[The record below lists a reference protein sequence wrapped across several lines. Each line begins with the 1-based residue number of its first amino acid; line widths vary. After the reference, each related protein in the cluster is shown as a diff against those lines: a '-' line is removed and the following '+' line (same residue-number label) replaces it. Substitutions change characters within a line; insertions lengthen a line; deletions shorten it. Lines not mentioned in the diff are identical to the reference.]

1 MQQYVLWYEQLGMQ
15 DVERVGGKNAS
26 LGEMISNLSGVGVS
40 VPGGFATTAFAFNEF
55 LELSGLNGKIHDLLD
70 SLDVDD
76 IAALNRAGQQIRDWV
91 VEAPFQPALEQ
102 AVREAY
108 DKLSAGLEA
117 SFAVRSSATAEDMPD
132 ASFAGQQETFLNVR
146 GIDAVMTAIKHVFA
160 SLFNDRAISYRVHQG
175 YDHKGVA
182 LSAGVQRMVRSDLA
196 ASGVMFTPDTESGF
210 NDVVFITGAQGLGE
224 MVVQG
229 AVNPDEFYV
238 HKPTLKAG
246 RPAVVRKTLGS
257 KLIKMTYSGDA
268 GHGRQVKVVD
278 TTDAERN
285 RFCITDEEV
294 MARKAGPHHRAAL
307 RSPDGHRVGQ
317 GWSGWQA
324 LHRSGPSGNRA

>member
-1 MQQYVLWYEQLGMQ
+1 MHP
-15 DVERVGGKNAS
+15 
-26 LGEMISNLSGVGVS
+26 LGEMISNLSGS
-40 VPGGFATTAFAFNEF
+40 ACPVPGGFATTAFAFNEF

-91 VEAPFQPALEQ
+91 VASFQPALEQ

-132 ASFAGQQETFLNVR
+132 ASFAGQQETFLTVTWYR
-146 GIDAVMTAIKHVFA
+146 CRHDRHQACVCLAVQRSRHLPAGSI
-160 SLFNDRAISYRVHQG
+160 RG
-175 YDHKGVA
+175 YDHKGS
-182 LSAGVQRMVRSDLA
+182 LSRRVQRMVRSDLA
-196 ASGVMFTPDTESGF
+196 ASGVMFTLDTESGF
-210 NDVVFITGAQGLGE
+210 NDGLHHRRPGFWARDGGA
-224 MVVQG
+224 G

-257 KLIKMTYSGDA
+257 KLIKMTYSRGMPVMA
-268 GHGRQVKVVD
+268 RQVKVVD
-278 TTDAERN
+278 TTDAEQPLR
-285 RFCITDEEV
+285 ITDEEV
-294 MARKAGPHHRAAL
+294 MALAKQVLSSSSSTTAARWTSSGPRMVRMASSTSFRPVRKPCVAARKANTLERL
-307 RSPDGHRVGQ
+307 
-317 GWSGWQA
+317 
-324 LHRSGPSGNRA
+324 PSSKPARC